1 MPDVQIRAIAGN
13 EIATFEAMTFPA
25 YRHLLFLEPAPRHP
39 DYGDDKV
46 IQPLGLSAWSDG
58 AAVGLVLAELAAGPS
73 AEMLSLYTRPRARNG
88 GVATALV
95 RALEQV
101 LREKGCEQVS
111 AVYMTGRPGIEA
123 LERVLEK
130 CGWSPP
136 VTRTVTLRFTPEQA
150 LATPWFARLSLP
162 ESEYQIFP
170 WKDLTEEERAELERT
185 QAESPWIATG
195 LEPWRHDR
203 DFDDVSSVGLRYR
216 GQVVGWVINH
226 RIAADTVRFTCSFM
240 REDLARR
247 ARILPLYTA
256 SIRRLLETG
265 CETCTFV
272 TPVGY
277 APMVEF
283 VKRRCAPWASF
294 FGETRGR
301 EKRLV

>member
-1 MPDVQIRAIAGN
+1 MGGIEIRAVSGN
-13 EIATFEAMTFPA
+13 EVAIFEGMTFPA

-39 DYGDDKV
+39 DYGDKKV
-46 IQPLGLSAWSDG
+46 IQPLGLSAWIED
-58 AAVGLVLAELAAGPS
+58 AAVGLVLAELAPGGS
-73 AEMLSLYTRPRARNG
+73 AEMLSLYTKPETRNR

-95 RALEQV
+95 RALEQA
-101 LREKGCEQVS
+101 LREKGFEQVT

-130 CGWSPP
+130 CAWSPP

-150 LATPWFARLSLP
+150 LATPWFGRLSLP
-162 ESEYQIFP
+162 GSDYEIFL
-170 WKDLTEEERAELERT
+170 WKDLTAAERAHLERT
-185 QAESPWIATG
+185 QAESPWIAKG

-203 DFDDVSSVGLRYR
+203 DCDVVSSVGLRYR
-216 GQVVGWVINH
+216 GKVVGWVINH
-226 RIAADTVRFTCSFM
+226 RISADTVRFTCSFM

-265 CETCTFV
+265 CKTCTFV

-283 VKRRCAPWASF
+283 VSRRCAPWASF
-294 FGETRGR
+294 FGETRGCQ
-301 EKRLV
+301 KKL